1 MIRINAG
8 GRKDD
13 YFLMSTEALSQTEI
27 LRKNIA
33 AISEMQRQETEARTL
48 QGRLADA
55 ITSFSGSMGFVY
67 FHAVWFAAWI
77 VLNVG
82 LVRLPY
88 VSQFDP
94 YPFGLL
100 TMIVSL
106 EAIFLATFVL
116 ISQNRLSQASER
128 RADLDLHVN
137 LLAEQKATKV
147 IEMMDNIAR
156 QLDSM
161 SSRFN
166 FTADPEV
173 DALKVSPAPQEVLK
187 VIEEAVHEEA
197 TQVKRE
203 VTQAVKDISD
213 ETEAVHHDVEQ
224 VSHQVEEIAEDVQEI
239 KEEMKKE

>member
-1 MIRINAG
+1 
-8 GRKDD
+8 
-13 YFLMSTEALSQTEI
+13 MSTEALSQTEI

-33 AISEMQRQETEARTL
+33 AVSEMQRQETEARTL
-48 QGRLADA
+48 QSRLADA
-55 ITSFSGSMGFVY
+55 ITNFSGSMGFVY
-67 FHAVWFAAWI
+67 FHAVWFGAWI
-77 VLNVG
+77 LLNVG
-82 LVRLPY
+82 LIRLPY

-128 RADLDLHVN
+128 RAELDLHVN

-147 IEMMDNIAR
+147 IEMLDNIAR

-161 SSRFN
+161 SSRFT
-166 FTADPEV
+166 FTFDPEV
-173 DALKVSPAPQEVLK
+173 DALKVSPAPQEVLR
-187 VIEEAVHEEA
+187 VIEETVREET
-197 TQVKRE
+197 TQVKKE
-203 VTQAVKDISD
+203 VTQAVKDISV

-239 KEEMKKE
+239 KEEMKKD